1 MRVNDII
8 PVGTVGNLVTGS
20 SGTLGL
26 GCGSGTIGRSSSL
39 GIVGAKITRDETIT
53 QKLEAFLKHT
63 VTTDKTSSH
72 PFVPEN
78 KR

>member
-26 GCGSGTIGRSSSL
+26 GRGSGTIGRSSSL
-39 GIVGAKITRDETIT
+39 GIVGAKITRDKTIT
-53 QKLEAFLKHT
+53 QKVEASLKHT
-63 VTTDKTSSH
+63 VTADKTSSH

-78 KR
+78 KW